1 MSSLLALLS
10 AFLYGAA
17 DYGGG
22 KASRLVPSALVTLTA
37 QVVSLVLVTAAVVAW
52 GAFTPSMASLL
63 WGAVGGLA
71 AAVALTML
79 YYAFAHGPAAVVAPI
94 SAVAAASLPV
104 TVGFALGERPRL
116 IAVGGIVLA
125 VVAVALISSGKM
137 PSGHRASRRIVLVA
151 ILAGLAGGVMFI
163 GLHQA
168 DADSGLWP
176 LLSARVVSVILLAG
190 FCLVVRVRPGA
201 GRRMLWLAACIG
213 ILDVVANALYLEAV
227 RNGMLSVVAVI
238 SSLYPASTVA
248 LAFAIDRERPTGRQ
262 IVGFVVAIAA
272 LGIITWGRS

>member
-1 MSSLLALLS
+1 VSTLLALLS

-22 KASRLVPSALVTLTA
+22 KASRVLPSALVTLVA
-37 QVVSLVLVTAAVVAW
+37 QAVSLVLVAAALLAW
-52 GAFTPSMASLL
+52 GAHVPSIGSLL
-63 WGAVGGLA
+63 WGGVGGLG

-104 TVGFALGERPRL
+104 VVGFVLGERPSPL
-116 IAVGGIVLA
+116 AAVGIVLA

-137 PSGHRASRRIVLVA
+137 PNGQKVPRAILLVA
-151 ILAGLAGGVMFI
+151 VLAGLAGGVMFI

-168 DADSGLWP
+168 DHDSGLWP
-176 LLSARVVSVILLAG
+176 LLSARVISVVLLTC
-190 FCLVVRVRPGA
+190 FCLTMRVRPGA
-201 GRRMLWLAACIG
+201 GRRMLWLAAGIG
-213 ILDVVANALYLEAV
+213 ILDVVANTLYLEAV

-248 LAFAIDRERPTGRQ
+248 LAFAIDRERPTRRQ
-262 IVGFVVAIAA
+262 VIGFVVAVAA